1 MYHNLKKQIAMKK
14 FIITTAL
21 IVMSTGMY
29 AQNLNVKSET
39 KTEVTKVKDSKGVKE
54 VEKKVVTKEFQD
66 VKVDETKRHGKN
78 GKNMPQV
85 TTNPVEVV
93 ETTSVAVDGDVK
105 YIDVDRSAYYMN
117 DGIKYE
123 LKRNAN
129 GYTFHGGK
137 GVNNG
142 LMRKTSDNHYI
153 FVNKG
158 ATSIA
163 HFDAAGNLVIDTYD
177 KDSDTIV
184 TTTYTS
190 AK

>member
-1 MYHNLKKQIAMKK
+1 MKK
-14 FIITTAL
+14 FVIINVL
-21 IVMSTGMY
+21 SLMSLGMY

-39 KTEVTKVKDSKGVKE
+39 KTEVTKVKDSKGVKQ
-54 VEKKVVTKEFQD
+54 VEKKVVTKEYQD

-85 TTNPVEVV
+85 TTTPVEVV

-105 YIDVDRSAYYMN
+105 YVDIDRSAYYMN
-117 DGIKYE
+117 NGIKYE
-123 LKRNAN
+123 LKRNAK

-137 GVNNG
+137 GTNNG

-163 HFDAAGNLVIDTYD
+163 HFDTDGNLVIDTYD

-190 AK
+190 AKE

>member
-1 MYHNLKKQIAMKK
+1 MKK
-14 FIITTAL
+14 FVITTVL
-21 IVMSTGMY
+21 SLMSVGIY
-29 AQNLNVKSET
+29 AQNVDVKSET
-39 KTEVTKVKDSKGVKE
+39 KTEVTTIKDSKGVKE
-54 VEKKVVTKEFQD
+54 VEKKTVTKEFQD
-66 VKVDETKRHGKN
+66 VKVDATKRHGKN

-85 TTNPVEVV
+85 TTTPVEVV

-105 YIDVDRSAYYMN
+105 YVDIDRSAYYMN
-117 DGIKYE
+117 NGVKYE
-123 LKRNAN
+123 LKRNAQ

-137 GVNNG
+137 GLNNG

-163 HFDAAGNLVIDTYD
+163 HFDAEGNLVIDTYD
-177 KDSDTIV
+177 RDSDTIV

>member
-1 MYHNLKKQIAMKK
+1 MKK
-14 FIITTAL
+14 FVITTVL
-21 IVMSTGMY
+21 SLMSFGFY

-39 KTEVTKVKDSKGVKE
+39 TTEVTTVKDSKGVKE

-66 VKVDETKRHGKN
+66 VKVDDTKRHGKN
-78 GKNMPQV
+78 GRNMPQV

-93 ETTSVAVDGDVK
+93 ETTSVSVDGDVK
-105 YIDVDRSAYYMN
+105 YVDVDRSAYYMN
-117 DGIKYE
+117 NGVKYE
-123 LKRNAN
+123 LKRNEQ

-163 HFDAAGNLVIDTYD
+163 HFDAEGNLVIDTYD
-177 KDSDTIV
+177 KKSDSIITTI
-184 TTTYTS
+184 YTS